1 MFKTIVDELIA
12 IKKELQDI
20 KLILKFH
27 FLSNY
32 KTERVK
38 MDGETI
44 INRYILPDPLEEL
57 RKEEHILQQ
66 SRLNEMCIRDSIW
79 RIKKASEIHGALRSG
94 WNG

>member
-32 KTERVK
+32 KTDTTLQASR
-38 MDGETI
+38 T
-44 INRYILPDPLEEL
+44 
-57 RKEEHILQQ
+57 KEC
-66 SRLNEMCIRDSIW
+66 RAM
-79 RIKKASEIHGALRSG
+79 
-94 WNG
+94 

>member
-20 KLILKFH
+20 KLILKFR

-66 SRLNEMCIRDSIW
+66 SRLNGELGP
-79 RIKKASEIHGALRSG
+79 EILHRRKDK
-94 WNG
+94 

>member
-27 FLSNY
+27 FFNY

-38 MDGETI
+38 WTEKQ
-44 INRYILPDPLEEL
+44 L
-57 RKEEHILQQ
+57 
-66 SRLNEMCIRDSIW
+66 
-79 RIKKASEIHGALRSG
+79 
-94 WNG
+94 

>member
-66 SRLNEMCIRDSIW
+66 SLRYFIGGKISKIRF
-79 RIKKASEIHGALRSG
+79 KFF
-94 WNG
+94 

>member
-44 INRYILPDPLEEL
+44 INRYIL
-57 RKEEHILQQ
+57 QQ
-66 SRLNEMCIRDSIW
+66 SRLNGELGP
-79 RIKKASEIHGALRSG
+79 EILHRRKDK
-94 WNG
+94 

>member
-57 RKEEHILQQ
+57 RI
-66 SRLNEMCIRDSIW
+66 SGNPVPR
-79 RIKKASEIHGALRSG
+79 SEFIFTL
-94 WNG
+94 

>member
-32 KTERVK
+32 KT
-38 MDGETI
+38 
-44 INRYILPDPLEEL
+44 NRRCIQKLDFVNI
-57 RKEEHILQQ
+57 RK
-66 SRLNEMCIRDSIW
+66 
-79 RIKKASEIHGALRSG
+79 
-94 WNG
+94 